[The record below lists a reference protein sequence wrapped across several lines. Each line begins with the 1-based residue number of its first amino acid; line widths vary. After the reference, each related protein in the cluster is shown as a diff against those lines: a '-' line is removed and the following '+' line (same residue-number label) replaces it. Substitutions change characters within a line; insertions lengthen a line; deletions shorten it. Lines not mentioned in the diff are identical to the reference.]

1 MKQKRLVLLLILLC
15 WMVLIFWF
23 SSQNSTESASL
34 SSGLLKKL
42 LSLRPDWDS
51 LTLAQQRSK
60 IRALHTLF
68 RKLGHFSEYT
78 VLGTISA
85 LLGRIG
91 FPTDDIRQKRV
102 RYYFVPAGFAL
113 LYAVGDEIH
122 QRFVPGRSCEFRD
135 MMIDFSG
142 ACLGVLL
149 TAAAAWL
156 LTKRRR
162 KRRSAQPSA

>member
-51 LTLAQQRSK
+51 LTLAQQRTK

-122 QRFVPGRSCEFRD
+122 QCFVPGRTPLVTD
-135 MMIDFSG
+135 VLIDFAG
-142 ACLGVLL
+142 ACLGILL
-149 TAAAAWL
+149 TAAAARMIARH
-156 LTKRRR
+156 KE
-162 KRRSAQPSA
+162 KKQAAQSSL

>member
-34 SSGLLKKL
+34 SSGLLKK
-42 LSLRPDWDS
+42 
-51 LTLAQQRSK
+51 
-60 IRALHTLF
+60 
-68 RKLGHFSEYT
+68 HFSEYT

-162 KRRSAQPSA
+162 KRRSAQSSA